1 MSPAVKIQLSDEAR
15 KQAITSLRRYFSAEL
30 DQEIGDLKASLLLD
44 FVLVEIG
51 PSIYNGAITDAQAY
65 LRDRVADLEAVC
77 SAPEFTFWDAPP
89 GKPPRRK
96 APR

>member
-1 MSPAVKIQLSDEAR
+1 MKIQLPDEAR
-15 KQAITSLRRYFSAEL
+15 KQAMTSLRRYFSAEL

-44 FVLVEIG
+44 FILVEIG

-89 GKPPRRK
+89 GKLPRRK
-96 APR
+96 AQP